1 MLGECVGYLGS
12 PLTSHSAGFMV
23 RSLGGVQEL
32 VSRICHYL
40 LRTTPPIRCTP
51 SPFLCSYLSPDDPH
65 CQSPQ
70 GSGRVTQKWSPRQHL
85 TMLGKLTLAPLSLS
99 PMETGLRGLSWQ
111 GAMLPWGRGDA
122 GKVKLFLP
130 SSMYLLSDCLLH

>member
-40 LRTTPPIRCTP
+40 LRTTPPILCTP
-51 SPFLCSYLSPDDPH
+51 SPFLCSYLSPDDSH

-70 GSGRVTQKWSPRQHL
+70 GSGRVTRKWSPRQHL
-85 TMLGKLTLAPLSLS
+85 SHNAGEADTRSTLTFPHGDWPKRPFLARSYAALGK
-99 PMETGLRGLSWQ
+99 G
-111 GAMLPWGRGDA
+111 
-122 GKVKLFLP
+122 
-130 SSMYLLSDCLLH
+130 